1 MIKRPLG
8 RTGIT
13 VSEIAFGGVEI
24 GIPYGIGIK
33 GSADMLSEQEA
44 IQLLHAAI
52 DSGINFFDTAR
63 MYGNSERIM
72 GKAFKNRRG
81 EVVLSTKC
89 RHLRDSKGNLPTG
102 LKLKEIIETSLHESL
117 EALQTDFVEVF
128 MLHQADMGI
137 LENEEILT
145 VFSKL
150 KKEGLFSAAGVS
162 TYTPEE
168 TKKAIEVGVWDM
180 VQLPFNLMDQ
190 RQESFFA
197 AAAEKGVGIVIR
209 SVLLKGLL
217 SDRGKGLH
225 PALKEVENHIACYNE
240 LLEEGS
246 LNNLSTL
253 ATRFAL
259 SFPEVSAILVGID
272 RMEYLNQ
279 SLEAANGIYLDPA
292 KLARAKQLSYPD
304 PGFLDLPNWDKMN
317 WLR

>member
-1 MIKRPLG
+1 MKKRSLG
-8 RTGIT
+8 KTGIS

-33 GSADMLSEQEA
+33 SAADMLSEQEA
-44 IQLLHAAI
+44 VQLLHSAI

-63 MYGNSERIM
+63 MYGNSEEIM
-72 GKAFKNRRG
+72 GKAFRSRRD

-89 RHLRDSKGNLPTG
+89 RHLRDGEGNLPTG
-102 LKLKEIIETSLHESL
+102 SKLKEIIETSLNESL
-117 EALQTDFVEVF
+117 KALQTDYVEIF
-128 MLHQADMGI
+128 MLHQADIGI

-145 VFSKL
+145 IFSKL
-150 KKEGLFSAAGVS
+150 KKKGLFRAAGVS

-190 RQESFFA
+190 RQEAFFA
-197 AAAEKGVGIVIR
+197 AAAENGVGIVIR

-225 PALKEVENHIACYNE
+225 PALKKVENHIACYNE
-240 LLEEGS
+240 LLEGS
-246 LNNLSTL
+246 TNNLSTL

-272 RMEYLNQ
+272 RKEYLDK
-279 SLEAANGIYLDPA
+279 SLEAANGIYLDSEMLA
-292 KLARAKQLSYPD
+292 KAKQLSFPD
-304 PGFLDLPNWDKMN
+304 PVFLNLPYWDKMN